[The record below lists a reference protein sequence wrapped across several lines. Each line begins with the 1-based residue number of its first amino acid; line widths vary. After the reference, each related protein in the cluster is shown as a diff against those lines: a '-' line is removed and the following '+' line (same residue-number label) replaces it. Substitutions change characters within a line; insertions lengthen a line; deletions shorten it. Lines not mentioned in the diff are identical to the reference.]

1 MLEPQVVIFHK
12 DDIDRIIHE
21 CLTHS
26 YCKIMVAVRNT
37 RIKDT
42 ASMFFE
48 HIDPKVLARPI
59 KINHNY
65 TQIIFTNGADLS
77 IVKNT
82 DPLCGCRVSKI
93 YCSPDTT
100 IEAYFYTF
108 LPQLFDY
115 KYILQNIKAEEAE
128 KRK

>member
-1 MLEPQVVIFHK
+1 MLEPQAVIFHE
-12 DDIDRIIHE
+12 DDIDRIIYE

-26 YCKIMVAVRNT
+26 YCKIMVAVRND

-48 HIDPKVLARPI
+48 RINQKVLARPI
-59 KINHNY
+59 KINHNSA
-65 TQIIFTNGADLS
+65 QIIFTNGACLS

-82 DPLCGCRVSKI
+82 DPLCGCRVSNKI

-115 KYILQNIKAEEAE
+115 KYILQNIKAEEKE
-128 KRK
+128 